1 MNKLKQIKRLDW
13 YIVKLSKRIKI
24 YKIAIFI
31 LSIVIIFLLSSCGS
45 SQYTYKGCDG
55 KKKFKSQM
63 SLR

>member
-13 YIVKLSKRIKI
+13 YITKLSKRIKL

-31 LSIVIIFLLSSCGS
+31 LSVIILFLLSSCSS
-45 SQYTYKGCDG
+45 SQHTYKGCDG

-63 SLR
+63 YLR